1 MQSLQ
6 KRHQGSS
13 SPSNEDVGI
22 GIALNSHLFNKQCQ
36 EQREENLINQIR
48 RHNGFSTTR
57 HSEIIKFYFIKKL
70 YEETYQEIRKKNKY
84 NSF

>member
-13 SPSNEDVGI
+13 SPSNGDVGI

-48 RHNGFSTTR
+48 RHNGR
-57 HSEIIKFYFIKKL
+57 ICWNHLL
-70 YEETYQEIRKKNKY
+70 Y
-84 NSF
+84 

>member
-13 SPSNEDVGI
+13 SPSNGDVGI

-57 HSEIIKFYFIKKL
+57 HSGIIYYIKKL
-70 YEETYQEIRKKNKY
+70 Y
-84 NSF
+84 